1 MARTEI
7 YVNGLREL
15 RNALRDADGR
25 TPQEL
30 QRANKRC
37 AEIVAREARRRAPKG
52 KHEGGGH
59 PQPLVAAIRAQ
70 ATATRA
76 YVAFGGARAP
86 HGAVV
91 NFGGTIPRRGFK
103 GVTLTEKRKGKIV
116 SGKRHARESAKRRVA
131 VPVTHVARQ
140 EHIYAA
146 IGAERQQIL
155 TVYELSVKLI
165 ARNLERGGTTL

>member
-1 MARTEI
+1 MAGADI
-7 YVNGLREL
+7 QVLGVREL

-52 KHEGGGH
+52 EHEGGGH
-59 PQPLVAAIRAQ
+59 PQPLAAAIRAQ

-76 YVAFGGARAP
+76 VVAFGGSRAP

-91 NFGGTIPRRGFK
+91 NWGGTIPRRG
-103 GVTLTEKRKGKIV
+103 TTSRT
-116 SGKRHARESAKRRVA
+116 RV
-131 VPVTHVARQ
+131 PRQ

-146 IGAERQQIL
+146 IGAEHQQIL

-165 ARNLERGGTTL
+165 ARNLERGGATL